1 MTAALLGVLAAGGAY
16 WYATR
21 GSGQIQAA
29 SLEVRAAV
37 PVSVA
42 TATEQDI
49 PIYLRGLGTVQ
60 AILTV
65 AIRSVVDGTLQ
76 EVRFAEGQGVK
87 KGDPLV
93 DIDARPYELAME
105 QAQGKLA
112 RDQALLNGAELD
124 LVRYKTLLATNA
136 ISKQQYDAQDASL
149 SCVQRAICGRL
160 SMKKAPLRKR
170 GTGHAHG

>member
-1 MTAALLGVLAAGGAY
+1 
-16 WYATR
+16 
-21 GSGQIQAA
+21 
-29 SLEVRAAV
+29 
-37 PVSVA
+37 
-42 TATEQDI
+42 
-49 PIYLRGLGTVQ
+49 
-60 AILTV
+60 LTV

-160 SMKKAPLRKR
+160 SVKKAPLGKR